1 MGEKLD
7 TGDILLYL
15 RDETGAVV
23 GLKYRTD
30 SDAEGV
36 YRCYF
41 FEKNL
46 QGDVVAM
53 YDDAGKWLGGYT
65 YDAWG
70 NCVTT
75 VSADANTQER
85 NMVTSYNLFRYR
97 GYYWDYETGY
107 RVAKTVIDAGWHI
120 NRLW

>member
-7 TGDILLYL
+7 TGEILLYL

-36 YRCYF
+36 YQCYF

-46 QGDVVAM
+46 QGDVVVI
-53 YDDAGKWLGGYT
+53 KEWFLPLGRECPRT
-65 YDAWG
+65 P
-70 NCVTT
+70 T
-75 VSADANTQER
+75 E
-85 NMVTSYNLFRYR
+85 
-97 GYYWDYETGY
+97 
-107 RVAKTVIDAGWHI
+107 K
-120 NRLW
+120 